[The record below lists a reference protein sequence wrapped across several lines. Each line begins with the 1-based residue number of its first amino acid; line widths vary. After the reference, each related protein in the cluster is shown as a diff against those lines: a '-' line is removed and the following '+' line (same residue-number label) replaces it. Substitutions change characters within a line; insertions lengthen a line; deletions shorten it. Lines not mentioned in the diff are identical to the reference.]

1 MKILNFELIVE
12 KTPDALN
19 RRVNEKIALG
29 WELMFGCSGMN
40 SELTRFAAWMVEPRP
55 PVFPKKL
62 EARADAGATAGS

>member
-1 MKILNFELIVE
+1 MKILKFELIVE

-19 RRVNEKIALG
+19 RRVNEKIVLG

-40 SELTRFAAWMVEPRP
+40 SELTKFAAWMVERP
-55 PVFPKKL
+55 PPVLPKKL